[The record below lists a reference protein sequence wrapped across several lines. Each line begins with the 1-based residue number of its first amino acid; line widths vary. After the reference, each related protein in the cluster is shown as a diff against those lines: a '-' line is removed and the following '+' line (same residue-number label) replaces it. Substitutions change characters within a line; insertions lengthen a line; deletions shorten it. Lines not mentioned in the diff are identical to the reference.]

1 MILTSI
7 DKSNCGR
14 QVSVEA
20 VMTFREETSILAVF
34 QDFTGQLGGLAG
46 SVSSHCGMAKG
57 VPVFA
62 RKCVALQVSAT
73 EGAVVARA
81 LALVHVFRNLI
92 IN

>member
-1 MILTSI
+1 
-7 DKSNCGR
+7 
-14 QVSVEA
+14 
-20 VMTFREETSILAVF
+20 MTFREETSILAVF
-34 QDFTGQLGGLAG
+34 QDFTVQQLGGLAG

-73 EGAVVARA
+73 ERAAGVARA
-81 LALVHVFRNLI
+81 LALVNVFRSLI